1 MLLKRIEVT
10 VAVQQLQAVHD
21 AAGRDHGIDGLAHR
35 EAKGTQLAKI
45 LGGFDGEL
53 KTTQVDG
60 MQGGECSLH
69 RLALAARTRRFERVG
84 QSRRRCAYAHANH
97 Q

>member
-21 AAGRDHGIDGLAHR
+21 AAGRDHGVDGLAHR

-53 KTTQVDG
+53 KTTQVGG

-69 RLALAARTRRFERVG
+69 RVEFAVGSAALQDLRQDQVADSQWRSA
-84 QSRRRCAYAHANH
+84 
-97 Q
+97 

>member
-45 LGGFDGEL
+45 LGGFDGEFQA
-53 KTTQVDG
+53 TQVDG
-60 MQGGECSLH
+60 M
-69 RLALAARTRRFERVG
+69 
-84 QSRRRCAYAHANH
+84 
-97 Q
+97 

>member
-45 LGGFDGEL
+45 LGGFDREFRA
-53 KTTQVDG
+53 TQVDG
-60 MQGGECSLH
+60 MQGG
-69 RLALAARTRRFERVG
+69 
-84 QSRRRCAYAHANH
+84 
-97 Q
+97 

>member
-60 MQGGECSLH
+60 IQGWIVFASP
-69 RLALAARTRRFERVG
+69 R
-84 QSRRRCAYAHANH
+84 
-97 Q
+97 

>member
-1 MLLKRIEVT
+1 MRLKRIKVT

-21 AAGRDHGIDGLAHR
+21 AAGRYHGVDGLAHR
-35 EAKGTQLAKI
+35 ESKGTQLTKI

-60 MQGGECSLH
+60 MRGG
-69 RLALAARTRRFERVG
+69 
-84 QSRRRCAYAHANH
+84 
-97 Q
+97 